1 MSIDETT
8 REPIA
13 QRSQGGFPIASLGLL
28 VTVFAC
34 LLVCADTARWQEQYR
49 MLTASGPWWLAL
61 LIAVAGI
68 LGGIIGLVRAL
79 ISRASW
85 RMWVLAPLGGI
96 VAGEVAL
103 FVL

>member
-1 MSIDETT
+1 
-8 REPIA
+8 
-13 QRSQGGFPIASLGLL
+13 
-28 VTVFAC
+28 
-34 LLVCADTARWQEQYR
+34 

-103 FVL
+103 FVLLAPGPVWRTIFATAVLIGASVLFRLDAD